1 MNSFHCLLLW
11 IKSSRSAKSSW
22 KLVETR
28 LSPHSSPLLC
38 LCPAILSLLKWNKMK
53 WREGRGV
60 YTEGWK
66 WKGRGKIEGKQGDI
80 VRGKGREEKTREQ
93 IGGGGTKASAS
104 NSVFTRRDRKTVEI
118 VVATL
123 VVPLVPR
130 VLICI
135 PLRPTCALN
144 FSTLTAESTRNAK
157 PCSFNFNRNIMI
169 RGWPPPVSSSLWEYE
184 HVRMF
189 LSWSRVLWTTWVG
202 NEVTFRRRICS
213 LLEAAMDFVDI
224 YFLKYL

>member
-1 MNSFHCLLLW
+1 
-11 IKSSRSAKSSW
+11 
-22 KLVETR
+22 
-28 LSPHSSPLLC
+28 
-38 LCPAILSLLKWNKMK
+38 MK
-53 WREGRGV
+53 EV
-60 YTEGWK
+60 YTRRVGNEGDGK
-66 WKGRGKIEGKQGDI
+66 LKGSKETLLG
-80 VRGKGREEKTREQ
+80 VRGKGREEKAREQ
-93 IGGGGTKASAS
+93 IGGGGTKVKASAS
-104 NSVFTRRDRKTVEI
+104 NSVFTGRDRKTVEI

-123 VVPLVPR
+123 AVPLVPQL

-144 FSTLTAESTRNAK
+144 FSTLTAESTRNVK

-202 NEVTFRRRICS
+202 NEVTFRTRICS
-213 LLEAAMDFVDI
+213 LLEATMDYNDGFCWYIFFSIFMSDEE
-224 YFLKYL
+224 LN